1 MDFPI
6 IIAYFPLNPSGLTAT
21 RISPTTGLDNKNP
34 KIVATITTLITR
46 ALHEFGR
53 NVIALKPLVKKIPV
67 LLGDRDKSVRDETK
81 LLTIE
86 MFRWI
91 GAALRPQLAALNDV
105 LLKELDAEFEKVK
118 VEQPEPSRYLRS
130 QQAKAAA
137 AAAAGGPNDEGE
149 EGDENEGG
157 GEGEAQV
164 MELDLVDP
172 IDILSK
178 LPKDFYDKLESKKW
192 QERKE
197 SLDAL
202 DALLQHKKFEAG
214 DYGDLVRALKKVL
227 TKDSN
232 VVLVA
237 LSGRAIALLA
247 IGLGKK
253 FNTYTGVSNGGRE
266 MMMLDC
272 GIFQITIFPY
282 LTEMNKI

>member
-1 MDFPI
+1 M
-6 IIAYFPLNPSGLTAT
+6 
-21 RISPTTGLDNKNP
+21 
-34 KIVATITTLITR
+34 
-46 ALHEFGR
+46 HEFGR

-67 LLGDRDKSVRDETK
+67 LLGDRDKAVRDETK

-91 GAALRPQLAALNDV
+91 GPALRPQLTALNDV

-118 VEQPEPSRYLRS
+118 GEQPEPSRYLRS

-137 AAAAGGPNDEGE
+137 RSVAAAQEGNCE
-149 EGDENEGG
+149 DDDAEGG
-157 GEGEAQV
+157 DDAPPIDP
-164 MELDLVDP
+164 MDLVDA

-197 SLDAL
+197 SLDSL
-202 DALLQHKKFEAG
+202 DALLQHKKFESG

-237 LSGRAIALLA
+237 LSGKCIALLA

-253 FNTYTGVSNGGRE
+253 FNTYSGVR
-266 MMMLDC
+266 
-272 GIFQITIFPY
+272 Q
-282 LTEMNKI
+282 

>member
-1 MDFPI
+1 MQVV
-6 IIAYFPLNPSGLTAT
+6 SGIVAKCLG
-21 RISPTTGLDNKNP
+21 SPKAKIKDLAGQIVLMYIEIEKHEQVLDELIKGLDNKNP
-34 KIVATITTLITR
+34 KIVAAITTLITR

-67 LLGDRDKSVRDETK
+67 LLGDRDKAVRDETK

-91 GAALRPQLAALNDV
+91 GAALRPQLTTLNDV
-105 LLKELDAEFEKVK
+105 LLKELDAEFEKAK
-118 VEQPEPSRYLRS
+118 GDTPEPTRFLRS

-137 AAAAGGPNDEGE
+137 RSAAAAGNADD
-149 EGDENEGG
+149 GDEDDADG
-157 GEGEAQV
+157 GEDAPA
-164 MELDLVDP
+164 VDP
-172 IDILSK
+172 MDFVEAIDLLSK

-197 SLDAL
+197 SMDAL

-237 LSGRAIALLA
+237 LSGKAIALLA

-253 FNTYTGVSNGGRE
+253 FNTYAGVS
-266 MMMLDC
+266 D
-272 GIFQITIFPY
+272 
-282 LTEMNKI
+282 

>member
-1 MDFPI
+1 MLSP
-6 IIAYFPLNPSGLTAT
+6 PL
-21 RISPTTGLDNKNP
+21 GLDNKNP

-53 NVIALKPLVKKIPV
+53 NVIALKPLGKKIPA
-67 LLGDRDKSVRDETK
+67 LLADRDKSVRDETK

-91 GAALRPQLAALNDV
+91 GAALRPQLSTLNDV

-118 VEQPEPSRYLRS
+118 GESPEPSRYLRS

-137 AAAAGGPNDEGE
+137 RSAAAASGNQNDDDEGDQE
-149 EGDENEGG
+149 EDTP
-157 GEGEAQV
+157 V
-164 MELDLVDP
+164 LDPMDLVDAV
-172 IDILSK
+172 DILSK

-202 DALLQHKKFEAG
+202 DALLQHKKFESG

-237 LSGRAIALLA
+237 LSGKAIALLA

-253 FNTYTGVSNGGRE
+253 FSTYAGVSKIGWGVQ
-266 MMMLDC
+266 LD
-272 GIFQITIFPY
+272 
-282 LTEMNKI
+282 

>member
-1 MDFPI
+1 M
-6 IIAYFPLNPSGLTAT
+6 
-21 RISPTTGLDNKNP
+21 
-34 KIVATITTLITR
+34 ATITALITR

-53 NVIALKPLVKKIPV
+53 NVIGLKPLVKKIPA
-67 LLGDRDKSVRDETK
+67 LLADRDKAVRDETK

-91 GAALRPQLAALNDV
+91 GAALRPQLTSVNDV
-105 LLKELDAEFEKVK
+105 LLKELDGEFEKVK
-118 VEQPEPSRYLRS
+118 GETSEPSRYLRS

-137 AAAAGGPNDEGE
+137 RSAAAAANQGDGDDEEQGQ
-149 EGDENEGG
+149 DDDAPPMDPMDLI
-157 GEGEAQV
+157 EA
-164 MELDLVDP
+164 

-178 LPKDFYDKLESKKW
+178 LPKDFYEKLESKKW

-202 DALLQHKKFEAG
+202 DALLHHKKFEAG
-214 DYGDLVRALKKVL
+214 DYGDLVRALKKVM

-237 LSGRAIALLA
+237 LSGKTIALLA

-253 FNTYTGVSNGGRE
+253 FSPYASVS
-266 MMMLDC
+266 
-272 GIFQITIFPY
+272 
-282 LTEMNKI
+282 

>member
-1 MDFPI
+1 MSFQVV
-6 IIAYFPLNPSGLTAT
+6 SGIVAKCLG
-21 RISPTTGLDNKNP
+21 SPKAKIKDLAGQIVLMYIEIEKQEQVLDELIKGLDNKNP
-34 KIVATITTLITR
+34 KIVAAITTLITR

-53 NVIALKPLVKKIPV
+53 NVITLKPLVKKIPV
-67 LLGDRDKSVRDETK
+67 LLGDRDKTVRDETK

-91 GAALRPQLAALNDV
+91 GAALRPQLTTLNDV
-105 LLKELDAEFEKVK
+105 LLKELDAEFEKAK
-118 VEQPEPSRYLRS
+118 GETPEPSRYLRS

-137 AAAAGGPNDEGE
+137 RSAAAANPAEGEDE
-149 EGDENEGG
+149 EGDGG
-157 GEGEAQV
+157 DDAPA
-164 MELDLVDP
+164 VDP
-172 IDILSK
+172 MDFVEAIDILSK

-237 LSGRAIALLA
+237 LSGKCIALLA
-247 IGLGKK
+247 IGLNKK
-253 FNTYTGVSNGGRE
+253 FNTYASVSR
-266 MMMLDC
+266 DH
-272 GIFQITIFPY
+272 
-282 LTEMNKI
+282 